1 MISLN
6 KKQVETIAKGVAAGA
21 GFVLSAVCFKQ
32 ASYNKGK
39 ADAYREMYETNKLL
53 NNYANKNNK

>member
-21 GFVLSAVCFKQ
+21 GFVLSAVCFNM